1 MSAKRPLVVHPGPP
15 LAGSIRPPGD
25 KSITHRA
32 LLCGLLA
39 DGTTFIEGANPGEDC
54 LATRRCA
61 EALGAVVAGP
71 LETPQVRGAAGRLS
85 APAAPLDCGNSGTTL
100 RLLAGV
106 LAGQPFEAVLCGDA
120 SLSARPVDRVIEP
133 LRRMGATL
141 TAREGDRLPPLTVR
155 GGPLRGMTFTHP
167 TASAQVSSAIL
178 LAGVQATGP
187 TGVTTAAGVRDHT
200 VRILPAF
207 GVPVEHRERSC
218 GPLEIRLS
226 GPCRL
231 RGCRVQVPGDFSAAA
246 FLLAAAAATP
256 GSRVQV
262 KGVGLNETRI
272 RLLEVLQDM
281 GASVEVSGVGR
292 LGEEPVGD
300 VTVGGP
306 AELSPGYIPADRAVA
321 LLDEVPAWAIA
332 ASAARGLSRLRGA
345 DELRVKESDRLGALA
360 EGLGALG
367 VRVEETSGGL
377 DIVGGPVSGGTVDAR
392 GDHRIAMA
400 LALVGLRATGPVRV
414 EDAGCVATS
423 YPGFAA
429 DVRSLGASVEEPR

>member
-1 MSAKRPLVVHPGPP
+1 VSAKRPLVVHPGPP

-61 EALGAVVAGP
+61 EALGAVVEGP

-106 LAGQPFEAVLCGDA
+106 LAGQPFEAVLGGDA

-178 LAGVQATGP
+178 FAGVQATGP

-207 GVPVEHRERSC
+207 GVPVEQRERSC
-218 GPLEIRLS
+218 GPLEIRVS

-231 RGCRVQVPGDFSAAA
+231 RGCRVRVPGDFSAAA

-306 AELSPGYIPADRAVA
+306 AELSAGYIPADRAVA

-332 ASAARGLSRLRGA
+332 ASAARGRSRLRGA

-423 YPGFAA
+423 YPAFAE
-429 DVRSLGASVEEPR
+429 DVRSLGARVEEPR